1 MNPIEIIITILLL
14 LMVVPDLCARL
25 GRPALAN
32 AVYVVVGLA
41 VGPLTSVEVDQPM
54 IMAGQVGFLLLLFE
68 VGLEIDLP
76 RWRELIRPA
85 LQAHAWL
92 LLQFPLLMALA
103 HLLGLRPLEGLLAAS
118 ALTACSIGMAHS
130 AWKNY
135 EGLDESQRQ
144 GVLGVMIAIETLA
157 IVALSVE
164 GALLGSGPS
173 WQMPLQLAG
182 VAFVVWLISRT
193 APRLA
198 GVFQLVLEKTT
209 HWRVHLV
216 ALLVF
221 LVCAVGQRFGLAA
234 PKTAFFLGLFLSRIS
249 HDGRQLEEYLAP
261 ISRRLL
267 IPLFFFS
274 LGLRLDLRPLLGW
287 SLFVPVAIGVF
298 LLAYRTVIGP
308 GLVRLPGSS
317 RVTLLLGANLPIAA
331 LAADLFL
338 QHGSPPVVASGLLVA
353 SLVMTVG
360 SILLL
365 PGRAQHQ
372 AQVEVGKVAR

>member
-14 LMVVPDLCARL
+14 LMVVPDFCARL

-32 AVYVVVGLA
+32 AVYVVAGLL
-41 VGPLTSVEVDQPM
+41 VGPFTSEAVDQPM
-54 IMAGQVGFLLLLFE
+54 VLAGQVGFLLLLFE

-76 RWRELIRPA
+76 RWSELRRPA
-85 LQAHAWL
+85 WQAFGWL
-92 LLQFPLLMALA
+92 ALQFPLLAALA
-103 HLLGLRPLEGLLAAS
+103 HLLGLSPLEGLLAAS
-118 ALTACSIGMAHS
+118 ALTACSIGMAHT

-135 EGLDESQRQ
+135 AGLDDAQRH
-144 GVLGVMIAIETLA
+144 GFLRLMIAIETIA

-164 GALLGSGPS
+164 GALLGKGPT
-173 WQMPLQLAG
+173 WHMPLQLAG
-182 VAFVVWLISRT
+182 VAFIVWLISRT

-198 GVFQLVLEKTT
+198 GVFQLILEKTT

-221 LVCAVGQRFGLAA
+221 LICAVGQRFGLAA

-274 LGLRLDLRPLLGW
+274 LGLRLELKPLLGW
-287 SLFVPVAIGVF
+287 IVLVPVAVGAF
-298 LLAYRTVIGP
+298 LLVYRTVIGP
-308 GLVRLPGSS
+308 GLVRLPGGGQA
-317 RVTLLLGANLPIAA
+317 TLLLGANLPIAA
-331 LAADLFL
+331 LAADVLL
-338 QHGSPPVVASGLLVA
+338 QHGSAPVLASGLLVA

-360 SILLL
+360 SIMLL
-365 PGRAQHQ
+365 P
-372 AQVEVGKVAR
+372 ARVSKDAAAH

>member
-1 MNPIEIIITILLL
+1 VNPIEIIITILLL
-14 LMVVPDLCARL
+14 LMVVPDLCARI

-32 AVYVVVGLA
+32 AVYVVAGLM
-41 VGPLTSVEVDQPM
+41 VGPFTSEAVDQPM
-54 IMAGQVGFLLLLFE
+54 VMAGQVGFLLLLFE

-76 RWRELIRPA
+76 RWSELRRPA
-85 LQAHAWL
+85 LQAFGWL
-92 LLQFPLLMALA
+92 ALQFPLLSALG
-103 HLLGLRPLEGLLAAS
+103 HLLGLSPLEGFLAAS
-118 ALTACSIGMAHS
+118 ALTACSIGMAHT

-135 EGLDESQRQ
+135 EGLDDAQRH
-144 GVLGVMIAIETLA
+144 GVLRLMIAIETIA

-164 GALLGSGPS
+164 GALLGQGPS
-173 WQMPLQLAG
+173 WHMPLQLAG

-198 GVFQLVLEKTT
+198 GVFQLILEKTT

-221 LVCAVGQRFGLAA
+221 LICAVGQRFGLAA

-287 SLFVPVAIGVF
+287 IMLVPVAVGVF
-298 LLAYRTVIGP
+298 LLAYRTVVGP
-308 GLVRLPGSS
+308 GLVRLPGGS
-317 RVTLLLGANLPIAA
+317 RATLLLGANLPIAA

-338 QHGSPPVVASGLLVA
+338 QHGTAPLLASGLLVT

-360 SILLL
+360 SIMLL
-365 PGRAQHQ
+365 PPRAPAPGPAH
-372 AQVEVGKVAR
+372 